1 MALSPAQINNWD
13 IFPIFDVSLADHFWD
28 FKPNFNIFEITGL
41 RQHPIHRAMSCRINA
56 RASKSE
62 QI

>member
-1 MALSPAQINNWD
+1 MLLSPAQINIWD
-13 IFPIFDVSLADHFWD
+13 IFPIYNVSLDDRIWD
-28 FKPNFNIFEITGL
+28 FKPNFNIFEITGF